1 MATSRRRSRGR
12 VGAGQQPRESEPSS
26 APGDMGA
33 PAEGP
38 RAEVVA
44 PGTTGR
50 YLVLMREDAV
60 QAGVRALTEAAEL
73 NVASAADFEG
83 GVVDPDRLARGEAI
97 VFDRLGVAVVNTP
110 PEQFRA
116 LSAMATEES
125 GILAIEPE
133 RVVYALAEDWPRS
146 AELPTPVPA
155 PGSPAPAA
163 LRLSLD
169 YLLGYREA
177 VNHLVDQMLVAGGLP
192 AGVRIGAGAVLAA
205 LDESELTWGVQVT
218 RVAASQFS
226 GKGIRVA
233 VLDTGLDLKHPDFVG
248 RRITTSSFVSGE
260 EVQDGHGH
268 GTHCIGTACGPRQP
282 GQLPR
287 YGIAYD
293 AEIFAG
299 KVLSNRGSGADAGI
313 LGGIQWAIINGCQ
326 IISMSLGAN
335 LCDQPNQGFSRVFES
350 VARRALAAGTLIIA
364 AAGNDSERPGHICP
378 VSHPANC
385 PSILAV
391 GALDQQLQVAGFS
404 NGGLNPQGGQ
414 VDIAG
419 PGVAVRSSW
428 PRPILYRTIS
438 GTSMAT
444 PHIAGIAALLA
455 EANPE
460 ARGRALASL
469 LLQTAR
475 RLELPARDVGSGLVQ
490 AP

>member
-26 APGDMGA
+26 DPGDMGA

-60 QAGVRALTEAAEL
+60 QAGVRALTEAAKL